1 MRGFTLLPLITVAML
16 LLLVGVP
23 VIFVVLQAIFPA
35 LDAGSLR
42 EPFKAFIDVSQD
54 SRLGPLLS
62 NTFVLG
68 MGVALLSGLLGI
80 TLGTLRGL
88 FHIPWAKVWDLLFLI
103 PFLLPPYISA
113 LSWML
118 ALQPRGYLEQLFS
131 IKFSMLLFSLS
142 GMVIVMSLNIFPV
155 VYFAVSR
162 SMASNGGR
170 LADVAR
176 VHGAG
181 PWRAF
186 FSVTLPLALP
196 AIAASTLL
204 AFALAIEEYGVP
216 AAIGPHAGVQALT
229 TGIEQRLA
237 DWPIDLPGAAVLSL
251 LLVSMVLTAFAVQRA
266 LTAGKEV
273 GTLTGKPAAVVIR
286 HPGGWTVPIVMLFA
300 GVAVVAVW
308 IPVSAMLVTAFSGTL
323 SGGLSLENI
332 TLRHFGALFAT
343 HGAALGA
350 LFSSM
355 GLAGGTALLTGVVGT
370 LVAWLVTAK
379 RVRGAALLDG
389 LSLLPVALPGIVV
402 GVGLILAWNHSFWPV
417 TPYNTWS
424 ILLLA
429 YSCLLLPYPIRYVS
443 AALRQLGPNLEA
455 AARVHGAS
463 TLKALRYV
471 VAPLIFP
478 SLMAAMLLVF
488 AVAVRELVT
497 SLLLAPAGVQTTSI
511 FIWRQFEQGSV
522 GQGMA
527 MATVAMMVSLVT
539 MLLGIQVYQRY
550 RSGE

>member
-1 MRGFTLLPLITVAML
+1 MRGFTLLPLITVAIL

-103 PFLLPPYISA
+103 PFLIPPYISA

-216 AAIGPHAGVQALT
+216 AAIGPHAG
-229 TGIEQRLA
+229 GS
-237 DWPIDLPGAAVLSL
+237 GAYHGHR
-251 LLVSMVLTAFAVQRA
+251 T
-266 LTAGKEV
+266 TAG
-273 GTLTGKPAAVVIR
+273 
-286 HPGGWTVPIVMLFA
+286 
-300 GVAVVAVW
+300 
-308 IPVSAMLVTAFSGTL
+308 
-323 SGGLSLENI
+323 
-332 TLRHFGALFAT
+332 
-343 HGAALGA
+343 
-350 LFSSM
+350 
-355 GLAGGTALLTGVVGT
+355 GLA
-370 LVAWLVTAK
+370 
-379 RVRGAALLDG
+379 
-389 LSLLPVALPGIVV
+389 
-402 GVGLILAWNHSFWPV
+402 N
-417 TPYNTWS
+417 
-424 ILLLA
+424 
-429 YSCLLLPYPIRYVS
+429 
-443 AALRQLGPNLEA
+443 
-455 AARVHGAS
+455 
-463 TLKALRYV
+463 
-471 VAPLIFP
+471 
-478 SLMAAMLLVF
+478 
-488 AVAVRELVT
+488 
-497 SLLLAPAGVQTTSI
+497 
-511 FIWRQFEQGSV
+511 
-522 GQGMA
+522 
-527 MATVAMMVSLVT
+527 
-539 MLLGIQVYQRY
+539 
-550 RSGE
+550 